1 MNIQKIT
8 PSRNQLLL
16 WLLFIQAAVFAQVP
30 TITSFSP
37 TKVTFRTVVTING
50 TGFTT
55 AMASNPA
62 NVKFN
67 GVTSGGITFVSSTQ
81 IKVAVPV
88 ITATGSGSSVHTF
101 TVTTAG
107 GTSAQSGNLTYVAP
121 VNTVFATA
129 KITRII
135 TNWED
140 APGGMWVSTATSSV
154 AANRP
159 DKSHSLLAFQYG
171 NILYSTG
178 GESAIVSTLNANG
191 YTEGNGTN
199 ANTYKVGNFRALPI
213 SNLEGTV
220 GSNANLIVLGSKV
233 DGNGSAQVPTA
244 PSVNGLKIRDVL
256 IDGIRGLDL
265 GSGVTNLPSS
275 SVMLFQAT
283 DIVGEG
289 IDDAVPDIMVTQVA
303 EPGSTDIFSFVD
315 ASGNVVGQPIMVV
328 FEQVPPVGTYKTD
341 FFTLPA
347 GQQLNTAVV
356 NGSTTIGNNYRDYR
370 LVAYK
375 LSEFGIDQT
384 NKAQAANFKVMP
396 SGSSDPAFLAYNRNS
411 FQVPAPEIT
420 GQPTSQVSCIGSS
433 STFSLQVSAVGT
445 ENTFQWRLNGNN
457 LVNGTFNGVTI
468 SGANSTSL
476 TINPVTAA
484 YVGTYTAVVTSTAN
498 GTIAITSPVYLN
510 AAISSITGAVAC
522 INQPAIVEVGA
533 QGAGLQYQWY
543 TTNTVTTDSNG
554 NLIPVAGTGTLISG
568 ATASTYSAPT
578 SATGTKFYYVKVWNA
593 SAPIVNGEPCT
604 AVFSN
609 AVSVV
614 VGTGANAGTA
624 SPNQSVCAGATPTI
638 SVTGTVGTVQ
648 WQQSTDGTSN
658 WINVSTGSGG
668 TSTAFTTAPLTA
680 TRYYR
685 AVVTSPNGS
694 CTTNSSTI
702 TITVADVTT
711 WEGDVD
717 DQWNTAGNWSCGTV
731 PTQYND
737 VIIPGGLAL
746 YPHVI
751 GTTGFAKTLSITAAG
766 SNAVAPTVTV
776 VTNGSLNV
784 VNTITVAPTAKL
796 VVENNASLVQTS
808 AVANTGVA
816 TVKRDSNPLFRLDY
830 TLWSAPVTGQSLGLF
845 SPFTAP
851 NRFYT
856 FNGPANQYAVVPG
869 VSAAGPNFQPA
880 EGYLIRMPNSING
893 SVFGTYYAG
902 TSTYIFPGSFT
913 GTLNNGTYSKTLNTV
928 NGAYTATGNPYPSP
942 ISVRAFFNQN
952 GLLNGGS
959 QSTGVLAAGSG
970 IYFWRKK
977 NDFTVSTYATLTLIG
992 LQANAA
998 TPEGGGPSNPEY
1010 SNTGGQ
1016 QMSGYFGGGINNNG
1030 NWVISPGQGF
1040 IVKAN
1045 ASLNSPQLIFNNA
1058 MRRTAPTTGGQPF
1071 FKGLD
1076 NNSMSRFWLNLSS
1089 PTAFSQVLVGYTPE
1103 TTLGMDFGYD
1113 ATRLDETNSNNVILY
1128 TTVEENKMAIEA
1140 RPAFDAS
1147 DVLPLSYTAAVPGQ
1161 YTFTLDNAEGVFE
1174 DGQDIFLKDKLVG
1187 TVHNISDGAYNFTT
1201 ASGDFADRFEIVYM
1215 QPSLGTANPEL
1226 NANSVIVYQQ
1236 GSTINITSGNLDM
1249 TDVTVYDV
1257 RGSKIY
1263 TKTGINSNETS
1274 ITNLAVQQQVLIIEI
1289 NTLSGKVTKKI
1300 IF

>member
-16 WLLFIQAAVFAQVP
+16 WLLLIQAAVFAQVP

-37 TKVTFRTVVTING
+37 TKVTYRTVVTING
-50 TGFTT
+50 TGFTS
-55 AMASNPA
+55 AMASSAA

-67 GVTSGGITFVSSTQ
+67 GVTSGGITYVSPTQ
-81 IKVAVPV
+81 IKVAVPA

-101 TVTTAG
+101 TVTTAA
-107 GTSAQSGNLTYVAP
+107 GTSAQSGSITYIAP

-140 APGGMWVSTATSSV
+140 APGGMWVSTATSAV

-191 YTEGNGTN
+191 FTEGNGVN

-265 GSGVTNLPSS
+265 GTGVTNLPAS

-315 ASGNVVGQPIMVV
+315 SSGNVVGQPIMVT
-328 FEQVPPVGTYKTD
+328 FNQVPPVGTYKTD

-375 LSEFGIDQT
+375 LSEFGIDQN

-420 GQPTSQVSCIGSS
+420 GQPTSQVSCIGGT
-433 STFSLQVSAVGT
+433 STFSLQVSAIGT

-510 AAISSITGAVAC
+510 AAISSISGAVAC
-522 INQPAIVEVGA
+522 VNQPAIVEVGA

-604 AVFSN
+604 AVYSN

-614 VGTGANAGTA
+614 VGTGASAGTA

-638 SVTGTVGTVQ
+638 SLTGVVGTVQ
-648 WQQSTDGTSN
+648 WQQSTDGNSN
-658 WINVSTGSGG
+658 WVNVSTGSGG
-668 TSTAFTTAPLTA
+668 TSTAYTTPALTA
-680 TRYYR
+680 TTYYR

-694 CTTNSSTI
+694 CSTNSTTI
-702 TITVADVTT
+702 VITVADVTT

-717 DQWNTAGNWSCGTV
+717 DQWNTPGNWSCGTV

-737 VIIPGGLAL
+737 VIIPGGLTL

-766 SNAVAPTVTV
+766 SNAVVPTVTV
-776 VTNGSLNV
+776 LTNGSLSV

-796 VVENNASLVQTS
+796 VVENNGSLSQTNN
-808 AVANTGVA
+808 VANTGVA
-816 TVKRDSNPLFRLDY
+816 TVKRNSNPLFRLDY

-893 SVFGTYYAG
+893 TVFGTYYAG
-902 TSTYIFPGSFT
+902 TSTYVFPGVFT
-913 GTLNNGTYSKTLNTV
+913 GTLNNGTYSKTLNTA

-952 GLLNGGS
+952 GLTAGGS
-959 QSTGVLAAGSG
+959 SSTGVLAGGSG

-977 NDFTVSTYATLTLIG
+977 NDFTVSTYATVTLLG

-998 TPEGGGPSNPEY
+998 TPEAGGPSNPEY

-1016 QMSGYFGGGINNNG
+1016 QMSGYFGGGINNNS
-1030 NWVISPGQGF
+1030 NWIISPGQGF

-1045 ASLNSPQLIFNNA
+1045 ASLNNPQLIFNNA
-1058 MRRTAPTTGGQPF
+1058 MRRTAPATGGQPF

-1076 NNSMSRFWLNLSS
+1076 NNSSRFWLNLSS
-1089 PTAFSQVLVGYTPE
+1089 ATAFSQVLVGYTPE

-1113 ATRLDETNSNNVILY
+1113 ATRLDETNSNNVVLY
-1128 TTVEENKMAIEA
+1128 TTVDDNKMAIEA
-1140 RPAFDAS
+1140 RPAFDSS
-1147 DVLPLSYTAAVPGQ
+1147 DVLPLSYTAVVPGQ

-1187 TVHNISDGAYNFTT
+1187 TTHNISEGAYNFTT
-1201 ASGDFADRFEIVYM
+1201 AAGDFGDRFEIVYM

-1236 GSTINITSGNLDM
+1236 GNTINITSGDLDM
-1249 TDVTVYDV
+1249 TDVTIYDV

-1263 TKTGINSNETS
+1263 TKSGINATETS
-1274 ITNLAVQQQVLIIEI
+1274 ISNLAVQQQVLIIEI
-1289 NTLSGKVTKKI
+1289 NTLKGKVTKKI